1 MEGGELFD
9 KIKELNHFTEKM
21 AAEYIKQ
28 ILSAVSHFHAKKIAH
43 RDLKPENIMLASK
56 SDVTQLKI
64 IDFGTSRG
72 YKAGT
77 KMTEKIGS
85 V

>member
-1 MEGGELFD
+1 M
-9 KIKELNHFTEKM
+9 NHLTEKM

-28 ILSAVSHFHAKKIAH
+28 VLSAVSHCHAKKIAH

-56 SDVTQLKI
+56 SDATQLKI
-64 IDFGTSRG
+64 IDFGTSRS
-72 YKAGT
+72 YKPNI

-85 V
+85 VLNLIYRSLIT